1 MKNLEV
7 VKNIGTTQTTI
18 RKEQILLKTL
28 IACMYVCTYLCM
40 YIQYVYMYVCTAC
53 MYQSVPDPLFA
64 DCSDKVLDMR
74 LCEVL
79 IIVLN
84 QL

>member
-7 VKNIGTTQTTI
+7 AENIGTTQTTI

-28 IACMYVCTYLCM
+28 ITCM
-40 YIQYVYMYVCTAC
+40 YIYIYVCIYSMYVC